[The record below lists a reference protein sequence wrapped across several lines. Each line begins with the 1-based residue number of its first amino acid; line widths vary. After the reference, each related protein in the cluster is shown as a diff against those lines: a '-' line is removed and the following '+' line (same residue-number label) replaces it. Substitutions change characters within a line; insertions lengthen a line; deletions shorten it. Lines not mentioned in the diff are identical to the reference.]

1 MSDFLLVLFTIFV
14 MSLSMS
20 MDGFKQEYE
29 AQFSVLKTEYAQMQ
43 ETLNIVAYEALK
55 VTEKKEMHKIICKI

>member
-14 MSLSMS
+14 MSLNTIMS
-20 MDGFKQEYE
+20 GFEQEYE
-29 AQFSVLKTEYAQMQ
+29 TQFSVLKTEYAQMQ

-55 VTEKKEMHKIICKI
+55 VTEKKKCIK

>member
-14 MSLSMS
+14 MSLNMMMS
-20 MDGFKQEYE
+20 GFEQEYE

-55 VTEKKEMHKIICKI
+55 VTEKKKCIK

>member
-14 MSLSMS
+14 MSLNTMMS
-20 MDGFKQEYE
+20 GFKQEYE
-29 AQFSVLKTEYAQMQ
+29 AQFNVLKTEYAQMQ

-55 VTEKKEMHKIICKI
+55 VTEKKKCIK

>member
-1 MSDFLLVLFTIFV
+1 MSDFPWVLLTIFL

-29 AQFSVLKTEYAQMQ
+29 AQFSVLKTEYAQME

-55 VTEKKEMHKIICKI
+55 VTEKKKCIK

>member
-1 MSDFLLVLFTIFV
+1 MERSVSDFPWVILTIFL
-14 MSLSMS
+14 MSLNMS

-29 AQFSVLKTEYAQMQ
+29 AKFSVLKTEYAQMQ

-55 VTEKKEMHKIICKI
+55 VTEKKKCIK